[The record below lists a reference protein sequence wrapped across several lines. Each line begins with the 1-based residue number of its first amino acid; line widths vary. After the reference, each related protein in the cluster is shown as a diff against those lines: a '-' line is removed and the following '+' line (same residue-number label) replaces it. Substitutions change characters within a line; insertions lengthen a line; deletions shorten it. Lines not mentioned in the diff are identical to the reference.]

1 MVKNPL
7 EYVPEGIEAVGWAI
21 VGFITVKEDE
31 LETVPQAVVAEIVPL
46 VAPMGTTALNEVD
59 DTSVATAAV
68 PLKETPVNP
77 ERFVPV
83 TDITSTSIVPD
94 EGENPVMVG
103 SGFTVAVAEVLMLS
117 HPFEPTQ
124 VAKN

>member
-1 MVKNPL
+1 MVGL
-7 EYVPEGIEAVGWAI
+7 
-21 VGFITVKEDE
+21 ITVKEAV
-31 LETVPQAVVAEIVPL
+31 LVAVPQAVVAEIGPV
-46 VAPMGTTALNEVD
+46 VAPIGTTAVNEVEE
-59 DTSVATAAV
+59 TSVATAAV

-83 TDITSTSIVPD
+83 TVMASTSMVPD
-94 EGENPVMVG
+94 EGEKPVTVG
-103 SGFTVAVAEVLMLS
+103 RGFTVAVAEVLMLS